1 MSISQFIG
9 KDVRDVSEAFHSLS
23 EEEVT
28 RMQEEVLQ
36 MDSLSK
42 CRFARLLVCPRRCD
56 STDAS
61 FGIDGSCAYRLLF
74 EIPEDECCP
83 QEFVFFLEVRRDVHS
98 FVHGIK

>member
-9 KDVRDVSEAFHSLS
+9 MDVRDVSEAFHSLS

-42 CRFARLLVCPRRCD
+42 CRFARLLVCRGDAIRLMHL
-56 STDAS
+56 SELTDPALS
-61 FGIDGSCAYRLLF
+61 D
-74 EIPEDECCP
+74 CC
-83 QEFVFFLEVRRDVHS
+83 
-98 FVHGIK
+98 